1 MNLKLRSKNILNCFP
16 KRAAPTPLPDSE
28 NHIQWKDALGRF
40 LWFNLTHLGAPFT
53 AQIKKYQNED
63 FKIIT
68 RNNAKRKRGSNFHT
82 KSVTAIW
89 NSLTATR
96 KSIHQFEIIFSKKF
110 WVTHT
115 LSILALQQLESKF
128 LLNLVLKKL
137 QLFSKSPYMNL
148 NINT

>member
-1 MNLKLRSKNILNCFP
+1 MSLKLRSKNILNCFP

-115 LSILALQQLESKF
+115 LSLLALQQLESKF
-128 LLNLVLKKL
+128 
-137 QLFSKSPYMNL
+137 STKSGP
-148 NINT
+148 

>member
-1 MNLKLRSKNILNCFP
+1 MSLKLRSKNILNCFP

-89 NSLTATR
+89 NILTATR

-115 LSILALQQLESKF
+115 LSLLALQQLESKF
-128 LLNLVLKKL
+128 
-137 QLFSKSPYMNL
+137 STKSGP
-148 NINT
+148 